1 VNLILAKQSRLR
13 RERGKVNSVLVCKCR
28 LKMSTVT
35 ASSADAAT
43 RVDVSLARALGL
55 CLKTSHIEPGQS
67 VGELDPRE

>member
-1 VNLILAKQSRLR
+1 M
-13 RERGKVNSVLVCKCR
+13 LV
-28 LKMSTVT
+28 SGVQVQIEHEHT

-43 RVDVSLARALGL
+43 RVDASLARALSL